1 MQPLHFSIFFPPP
14 VTSVGSY
21 NIIVDLEKPMILEVR
36 TVEDLRNA
44 INSGASE
51 IIVIDEKLAN
61 QLKAVKYV
69 RSLGPLVVASVVAAI
84 PFVVATGGIGG
95 AALAAAVPGAAWATS
110 SIIALCIAIGGV
122 IAISLFTDWEYVEMP
137 FGIKLKRRGKS

>member
-14 VTSVGSY
+14 VMSVGSY
-21 NIIVDLEKPMILEVR
+21 SVSVDLEKPMTLEVR

-61 QLKAVKYV
+61 QLMAVKYV

-84 PFVVATGGIGG
+84 PLVVATGGIGG
-95 AALAAAVPGAAWATS
+95 AALAAAAPGAAWATS

-122 IAISLFTDWEYVEMP
+122 IAMSLFTDWEYVEMP

>member
-1 MQPLHFSIFFPPP
+1 MQPLHFSISFPPP
-14 VTSVGSY
+14 AMSVGSY
-21 NIIVDLEKPMILEVR
+21 SVSVDLEKPMTLEVR

-51 IIVIDEKLAN
+51 IIVIDEKLAH
-61 QLKAVKYV
+61 QLMAVKYV

-95 AALAAAVPGAAWATS
+95 AALAAAAPGAAWATS

>member
-14 VTSVGSY
+14 VMSVGSY
-21 NIIVDLEKPMILEVR
+21 NIIVDLEKPMTLEVR

-61 QLKAVKYV
+61 QLKALKYV
-69 RSLGPLVVASVVAAI
+69 ISLGPLVVASVVAAI

>member
-1 MQPLHFSIFFPPP
+1 MQPLHFLIPFPPP
-14 VTSVGSY
+14 IMSIGY
-21 NIIVDLEKPMILEVR
+21 HNIIVDLKKPMTLEVR
-36 TVEDLRNA
+36 TVEDLRAA

-51 IIVIDEKLAN
+51 IVVLDEKLAN
-61 QLKAVKYV
+61 QLKAVKYI

-84 PFVVATGGIGG
+84 PIVVATGGLGG
-95 AALAAAVPGAAWATS
+95 AALAAAAPGAAWATS
-110 SIIALCIAIGGV
+110 AIIALCIAIGGT